1 MLNISML
8 LSVLGVVIVDYFWGM
23 ETKIN
28 VHYTIQGINKTS
40 KTNQLRAFM
49 AVLARVFTFSHSEQ
63 SS

>member
-40 KTNQLRAFM
+40 KTNQVPA
-49 AVLARVFTFSHSEQ
+49 
-63 SS
+63 